1 MLYRITAEPFLKYLL
16 RASRP
21 LCEYSPMEFSILS
34 PDLKLPDLLD
44 SNGFLRLL
52 PTSAYDQIPHDNL
65 RLWCHQY
72 ARYGLPT
79 IELIEWLRTQ
89 IADRKVIEIGSGCGD
104 LAHYLGITATDNC
117 MQKWREIKRHYRL
130 VGQPTIKYP
139 DFVQS
144 LDALEAIDQYKPE
157 VVVASWITQWIDP
170 DQPPPPGGGNI
181 WGVKEDEILKRK
193 CVYIFIGNHAV
204 HGSKKIM
211 LIPHKEYKLP
221 FLRSRANQPELDRVW
236 IWNER

>member
-1 MLYRITAEPFLKYLL
+1 MGPFGLVGVSTTSLEGAHL
-16 RASRP
+16 VVVDLVVHLVAQRVGNFSDRP
-21 LCEYSPMEFSILS
+21 WGISVILVS
-34 PDLKLPDLLD
+34 LVTP
-44 SNGFLRLL
+44 G
-52 PTSAYDQIPHDNL
+52 
-65 RLWCHQY
+65 
-72 ARYGLPT
+72 
-79 IELIEWLRTQ
+79 
-89 IADRKVIEIGSGCGD
+89 IAVIEIGSGCGD

-144 LDALEAIDQYKPE
+144 LDAIEAIDQYKPE
-157 VVVASWITQWIDP
+157 VVVASWVTQWIDP

-211 LIPHKEYKLP
+211 SILHKEYKLP